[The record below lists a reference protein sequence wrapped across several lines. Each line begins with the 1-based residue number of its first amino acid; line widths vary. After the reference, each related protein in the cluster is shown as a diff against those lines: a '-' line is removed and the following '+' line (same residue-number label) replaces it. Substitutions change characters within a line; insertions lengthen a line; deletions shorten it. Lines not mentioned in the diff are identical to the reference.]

1 VSALAETEQARPA
14 PAGYV
19 DSEPGVRQRAVFI
32 IGAGRSGTSTIARGV
47 AALGVDLG
55 ERFKAATR
63 KNPTGFFEH
72 AELLAISKQVRR
84 TIDIRAD
91 SVRLIAPESLQGARL
106 EPMRLRARQVIR
118 RDFARSPIWG
128 FKYGRTLRI
137 LPFWNPLLE
146 SLQVDASF
154 VIALRNPLSVARSR
168 AKLDPRRGRQA
179 VSDLEWLV
187 SIVPFLRLTRGQPLA
202 VVDYDLLMD
211 APVEQLQRLGS
222 LLQLPAGYARA
233 VDIDAYATGFL
244 RPGMRHTCF
253 TDADLERSTGV
264 NPLVRDAYRLLYRLA
279 NGAWSPDD
287 VEFWDAWSVIEDGLH
302 ILAPALELLDAC
314 ESERRRAMMNPL
326 GSLQALSLLR
336 NALRR

>member
-19 DSEPGVRQRAVFI
+19 ENEPGVRQRAVFI

-179 VSDLEWLV
+179 VSD
-187 SIVPFLRLTRGQPLA
+187 FLRLTRGLPLA

-211 APVEQLQRLGS
+211 APVEQLQRLGG

-253 TDADLERSTGV
+253 TDADLECSTGV

-279 NGAWSPDD
+279 SGEWSADDAVFWEAWS
-287 VEFWDAWSVIEDGLH
+287 AIEAGLH